1 MCQMNDAMTLL
12 LADDDTELCGLL
24 KEYFESEGFTVRL
37 AHDGARALE
46 ETAKPGLDLVV
57 LDVMMPEMNGM
68 DVLRELRKASKLPVI
83 MLTARG
89 DDMDRILGLELGAD
103 DYVPKPCNP
112 RELLARIR
120 AVMRRTQGPEDHG
133 VFSIDDLVL
142 NQGSRT
148 LTRSGVPVD
157 LTSTE
162 FSILLELLQMRGEV
176 VSKRDLYISA
186 LGREP
191 VAHDRSVDMHVSNL
205 RRKIGPDPR
214 GENRIETIRGIGY
227 QYRVA

>member
-1 MCQMNDAMTLL
+1 MQSTIL
-12 LADDDTELCGLL
+12 LADDDTELSALL
-24 KEYFESEGFTVRL
+24 KEYFESEGFQVRL
-37 AHDGARALE
+37 APDGIAALE
-46 ETAKPGLDLVV
+46 EARKPGLDLVV
-57 LDVMMPEMNGM
+57 LDVMMPGM
-68 DVLRELRKASKLPVI
+68 SGMEVLKELRKSSELPVI

-89 DDMDRILGLELGAD
+89 DDMDRISGLELGAD

-120 AVMRRTQGPEDHG
+120 AVMRRGQTPGEQSLI
-133 VFSIDDLVL
+133 VVDDLEL

-148 LTRSGVPVD
+148 LMKSGIPVD

-162 FSILLELLQMRGEV
+162 FSILAALLQNRGEV
-176 VSKRDLYISA
+176 VSKRDLYVSA

-191 VAHDRSVDMHVSNL
+191 VQHDRSVDMHVSNL
-205 RRKIGPDPR
+205 RRKLGPDPR
-214 GENRIETIRGIGY
+214 GDNRVETIRGIGY

>member
-1 MCQMNDAMTLL
+1 MHSTIL
-12 LADDDTELCGLL
+12 LADDDIELSGLL
-24 KEYFESEGFTVRL
+24 KEYFESEGFLVRL
-37 AHDGARALE
+37 APDGIAALE
-46 ETAKPGLDLVV
+46 EARKPGLDLAV
-57 LDVMMPEMNGM
+57 LDVMMPGMNGM
-68 DVLRELRKASKLPVI
+68 DVLKELRRDSRLPVI

-120 AVMRRTQGPEDHG
+120 AVMRRGQDPVEHG
-133 VFSIDDLVL
+133 AIVVDDLEL

-148 LTRSGVPVD
+148 LLKTGESVE

-162 FSILLELLQMRGEV
+162 FSILFALLQSQGEV
-176 VSKRDLYISA
+176 VTKRDLYMSA

-191 VAHDRSVDMHVSNL
+191 VPHDRSVDMHVSNL
-205 RRKIGPDPR
+205 RRKLGPDPR
-214 GENRIETIRGIGY
+214 GDNRIETIRGIGY

>member
-1 MCQMNDAMTLL
+1 MQSTILI
-12 LADDDTELCGLL
+12 ADDDTELSGLL
-24 KEYFESEGFTVRL
+24 KEYFETEGFEVRL
-37 AHDGARALE
+37 ADDGRAALDEAR
-46 ETAKPGLDLVV
+46 KPGLDLVV

-68 DVLRELRKASKLPVI
+68 DVLKEIRKESRIPVI

-120 AVMRRTQGPEDHG
+120 AVMRRAQSAVDHG
-133 VFSIDDLVL
+133 VLNVDDLEL
-142 NQGSRT
+142 SQGSHT
-148 LTRSGVPVD
+148 LLKSGSPVE

-162 FSILLELLQMRGEV
+162 FSILQTLLQHQGEV

-191 VAHDRSVDMHVSNL
+191 VPHDRSVDMHVSNL
-205 RRKIGPDPR
+205 RRKLGLDQD
-214 GENRIETIRGIGY
+214 GQNRIETIRGIGY
-227 QYRVA
+227 QYRII

>member
-1 MCQMNDAMTLL
+1 MQTTIL
-12 LADDDTELCGLL
+12 LADDDTELSGLL
-24 KEYFESEGFTVRL
+24 KEYFESEGFQVRL
-37 AHDGARALE
+37 APDGIAALE
-46 ETAKPGLDLVV
+46 EARKPGLDLIV
-57 LDVMMPEMNGM
+57 LDVMMPGMNGM
-68 DVLRELRKASKLPVI
+68 DVLKELRRESKLPVI

-120 AVMRRTQGPEDHG
+120 AVMRRGQAPVEHG
-133 VFSIDDLVL
+133 SIVIDDLEL

-148 LTRSGVPVD
+148 LQKSGQTVE

-162 FSILLELLQMRGEV
+162 FSILFALLQNRGEV
-176 VSKRDLYISA
+176 VSKRDLYMSA

-191 VAHDRSVDMHVSNL
+191 VPHDRSVDMHVSNL
-205 RRKIGPDPR
+205 RRKLGPDPR
-214 GENRIETIRGIGY
+214 GDNRIETIRGIGY

>member
-1 MCQMNDAMTLL
+1 MQSTIL
-12 LADDDTELCGLL
+12 LADDDIELSGLL
-24 KEYFESEGFTVRL
+24 KEYFESEGFHVRL
-37 AHDGARALE
+37 APDGIAALE
-46 ETAKPGLDLVV
+46 EARKPGLDLVV
-57 LDVMMPEMNGM
+57 LDVMMPGMNGM
-68 DVLRELRKASKLPVI
+68 DVLKELRLESKLPVI

-120 AVMRRTQGPEDHG
+120 AVMRRGHSPVDHG
-133 VFSIDDLVL
+133 EIVVDDLEL
-142 NQGSRT
+142 NHGSRT
-148 LTRSGVPVD
+148 LLKSGEPVE

-162 FSILLELLQMRGEV
+162 FSIVFALLQSRGEV
-176 VSKRDLYISA
+176 VTKRDLYMSA

-191 VAHDRSVDMHVSNL
+191 VPHDRSVDMHVSNL
-205 RRKIGPDPR
+205 RRKLGPDPR
-214 GENRIETIRGIGY
+214 GDNRIETIRGIGY

>member
-1 MCQMNDAMTLL
+1 MQSTIL
-12 LADDDTELCGLL
+12 LADDDTELAGLL
-24 KEYFESEGFTVRL
+24 KEYFESEGFRVRV
-37 AHDGARALE
+37 AHDGAAALE
-46 ETAKPGLDLVV
+46 EARKPGLDLAV

-68 DVLRELRKASKLPVI
+68 DVLRELRKESRLPVI

-120 AVMRRTQGPEDHG
+120 AVTRRVHTQSDHG
-133 VFSIDDLVL
+133 IITADDLQL
-142 NQGSRT
+142 NQGNRT
-148 LTRSGVPVD
+148 LTKSGKEVE

-162 FSILLELLQMRGEV
+162 FSILLTLLQSRGEV
-176 VSKRDLYISA
+176 VSKRDLYVTA

-191 VAHDRSVDMHVSNL
+191 VPHDRSVDMHVSNL
-205 RRKIGPDPR
+205 RRKLGPDPR
-214 GENRIETIRGIGY
+214 GESRIETIRGIGY
-227 QYRVA
+227 QFRVA

>member
-1 MCQMNDAMTLL
+1 MQSTIL
-12 LADDDTELCGLL
+12 LADDDTELSSLL
-24 KEYFESEGFTVRL
+24 KEYFESEGFQVRL
-37 AHDGARALE
+37 APDGIAALE
-46 ETAKPGLDLVV
+46 EARKPGLDLIV
-57 LDVMMPEMNGM
+57 LDVMMPGM
-68 DVLRELRKASKLPVI
+68 SGMEVLKELRRESALPVI

-89 DDMDRILGLELGAD
+89 DDMDRISGLELGAD

-120 AVMRRTQGPEDHG
+120 AVMRRGHTPGEQSLI
-133 VFSIDDLVL
+133 VVDDLEL

-148 LTRSGVPVD
+148 LTKSGRPVD

-162 FSILLELLQMRGEV
+162 FSILAALLQNRGEV

-191 VAHDRSVDMHVSNL
+191 VQHDRSVDMHVSNL
-205 RRKIGPDPR
+205 RRKLGPDPR
-214 GENRIETIRGIGY
+214 GDNRVETIRGIGY

>member
-1 MCQMNDAMTLL
+1 
-12 LADDDTELCGLL
+12 LL
-24 KEYFESEGFTVRL
+24 KEYFESEGFQVRL
-37 AHDGARALE
+37 AHDGREALDEAR
-46 ETAKPGLDLVV
+46 KPGLDLVV

-68 DVLRELRKASKLPVI
+68 DVLKELRRESRLPVI

-120 AVMRRTQGPEDHG
+120 AVTRRSQGVTEQG
-133 VFSIDDLVL
+133 SLTVDDLEL
-142 NQGSRT
+142 SQGSRT
-148 LTRSGVPVD
+148 LLKDGEPVD

-162 FSILLELLQMRGEV
+162 FSILLALLQHQGQV
-176 VSKRDLYISA
+176 VSKRDLYMSA

-191 VAHDRSVDMHVSNL
+191 VPHDRSVDMHVSNL
-205 RRKIGPDPR
+205 RRKL
-214 GENRIETIRGIGY
+214 GEDIEGNNRIETIRGIGY
-227 QYRVA
+227 QYRTANSGSMVNNPG

>member
-1 MCQMNDAMTLL
+1 MQSTIL
-12 LADDDTELCGLL
+12 LADDDVELSELL
-24 KEYFESEGFTVRL
+24 KEYFESEGFDVRV
-37 AHDGARALE
+37 AHDGAQALQQ
-46 ETAKPGLDLVV
+46 ARKPGLDLMV
-57 LDVMMPEMNGM
+57 LDIMMPEMNGM
-68 DVLRELRKASKLPVI
+68 DVLKELRRDSRLPVI

-120 AVMRRTQGPEDHG
+120 AVMRRAHG
-133 VFSIDDLVL
+133 GGESEPGVIAIDDLEL
-142 NQGSRT
+142 NQGNRT
-148 LTRSGVPVD
+148 LKKDGAPVD

-162 FSILLELLQMRGEV
+162 FSILLALLQQRGEV
-176 VSKRDLYISA
+176 VSKRDLYLTA

-191 VAHDRSVDMHVSNL
+191 VPHDRSVDMHVSNL
-205 RRKIGPDPR
+205 RRKLGPDPR
-214 GENRIETIRGIGY
+214 GDNRIETIRGIGY

>member
-1 MCQMNDAMTLL
+1 MHSTIL
-12 LADDDTELCGLL
+12 LADDDIELSGLL
-24 KEYFESEGFTVRL
+24 KEYFESEGFLVRL
-37 AHDGARALE
+37 APDGITALE
-46 ETAKPGLDLVV
+46 EARKPGLDLAV
-57 LDVMMPEMNGM
+57 LDVMMPGMNGM
-68 DVLRELRKASKLPVI
+68 DVLKELRRDSRLPVI

-120 AVMRRTQGPEDHG
+120 AVMRRGQDPVEHG
-133 VFSIDDLVL
+133 AIVVDDLEL

-148 LTRSGVPVD
+148 LLKTGESVE

-162 FSILLELLQMRGEV
+162 FSILFALLQSQGEV
-176 VSKRDLYISA
+176 VTKRDLYMSA

-191 VAHDRSVDMHVSNL
+191 VPHDRSVDMHVSNL
-205 RRKIGPDPR
+205 RRKLGPDPR
-214 GENRIETIRGIGY
+214 GDNRIETIRGIGY

>member
-1 MCQMNDAMTLL
+1 MQTTLL
-12 LADDDTELCGLL
+12 LADDDTELSDLL
-24 KEYFESEGFTVRL
+24 KEYFESEGFEVRL
-37 AHDGARALE
+37 APDGITALE
-46 ETAKPGLDLVV
+46 EARKPGLDFIV
-57 LDVMMPEMNGM
+57 LDVMMPGMNGM
-68 DVLRELRKASKLPVI
+68 DVLKELRRDSKLPVI

-120 AVMRRTQGPEDHG
+120 AVMRRGQAPGNQGTI
-133 VFSIDDLVL
+133 SIDDLDL

-148 LTRSGVPVD
+148 LEKSGAPVE

-162 FSILLELLQMRGEV
+162 FSILFALLQHRGEV
-176 VSKRDLYISA
+176 VSKRDLYVSA

-191 VAHDRSVDMHVSNL
+191 VPHDRSVDMHVSNL
-205 RRKIGPDPR
+205 RRKLGPDPG

>member
-1 MCQMNDAMTLL
+1 MNNTIL

-24 KEYFESEGFTVRL
+24 SEYFETEGFQVRT
-37 AHDGARALE
+37 AHDGLAALDEAR
-46 ETAKPGLDLVV
+46 KPGLDLVV

-68 DVLRELRKASKLPVI
+68 DVLRELRKESRLPVI

-120 AVMRRTQGPEDHG
+120 AVMRRAQGAADHG
-133 VFSIDDLVL
+133 VLNVDDLEL
-142 NQGSRT
+142 RQGSRM
-148 LTRSGVPVD
+148 LFKNGQQVE

-162 FSILLELLQMRGEV
+162 FSILQTLLQHQGGV
-176 VSKRDLYISA
+176 VSKRDLYVSA

-191 VAHDRSVDMHVSNL
+191 VPHDRSVDMHVSNL
-205 RRKIGPDPR
+205 RRKLGPDHD
-214 GENRIETIRGIGY
+214 GNNRIETIRGIGY
-227 QYRVA
+227 QFRTL

>member
-1 MCQMNDAMTLL
+1 A
-12 LADDDTELCGLL
+12 
-24 KEYFESEGFTVRL
+24 VRL
-37 AHDGARALE
+37 AHTGATALQAARQPE
-46 ETAKPGLDLVV
+46 LDLAV
-57 LDVMMPEMNGM
+57 LDVMMPEMNGL
-68 DVLRELRKASKLPVI
+68 DVLKELRKESRLPVI

-89 DDMDRILGLELGAD
+89 DDLDRILGLELGAD

-120 AVMRRTQGPEDHG
+120 AVMRRSAGPAVQTVLQSED
-133 VFSIDDLVL
+133 LEL

-148 LTRSGVPVD
+148 LLKDGQPVE

-162 FSILLELLQMRGEV
+162 FSILQSLLQHKGEV
-176 VSKRDLYISA
+176 VSKRDLYVTA

-205 RRKIGPDPR
+205 RRKLGPGPN

>member
-1 MCQMNDAMTLL
+1 MQNTIL
-12 LADDDTELCGLL
+12 LADDDVELSDLL
-24 KEYFESEGFTVRL
+24 KEYFESEGFSVQV

-46 ETAKPGLDLVV
+46 RARQPGLDLMV
-57 LDVMMPEMNGM
+57 LDIMMPEMNGM
-68 DVLRELRKASKLPVI
+68 DVLKELRRDSRLPVI

-120 AVMRRTQGPEDHG
+120 AVMRRVPATPEAEHN
-133 VFSIDDLVL
+133 VIVTDDLEL
-142 NQGSRT
+142 NQGART
-148 LTRSGVPVD
+148 LTKSGEPVE

-162 FSILLELLQMRGEV
+162 FSILLELLQHRGEV
-176 VSKRDLYISA
+176 VSKRDLYVSA

-191 VAHDRSVDMHVSNL
+191 VPHDRSVDMHVSNL
-205 RRKIGPDPR
+205 RRKLGPDPR
-214 GENRIETIRGIGY
+214 GDNRIETIRGIGY

>member
-1 MCQMNDAMTLL
+1 MQSTIL
-12 LADDDTELCGLL
+12 LADDDTELSGLL
-24 KEYFESEGFTVRL
+24 KEYFESEGFQVRL
-37 AHDGARALE
+37 APDGIAALE
-46 ETAKPGLDLVV
+46 EARKPGLDLVV
-57 LDVMMPEMNGM
+57 LDVMMPGM
-68 DVLRELRKASKLPVI
+68 SGMEVLKELRKSSELPVI

-89 DDMDRILGLELGAD
+89 DDMDRISGLELGAD

-120 AVMRRTQGPEDHG
+120 AVMRRGQTPGEQSLI
-133 VFSIDDLVL
+133 VVDDLEL

-148 LTRSGVPVD
+148 LMKSGIPVD

-162 FSILLELLQMRGEV
+162 FSILAALLQNRGEV
-176 VSKRDLYISA
+176 VSKRDLYVSA

-191 VAHDRSVDMHVSNL
+191 VQHDRSVDMHVSNL
-205 RRKIGPDPR
+205 RRKLGPDPR
-214 GENRIETIRGIGY
+214 GDNRVETIRGIGY

>member
-1 MCQMNDAMTLL
+1 MQSTIL
-12 LADDDTELCGLL
+12 LADDDTELSGLL
-24 KEYFESEGFTVRL
+24 KEYFESEGFQVRL
-37 AHDGARALE
+37 APDGIAALE
-46 ETAKPGLDLVV
+46 EARKPGLDLIV
-57 LDVMMPEMNGM
+57 LDVMMPGM
-68 DVLRELRKASKLPVI
+68 SGMEVLKELRRESALPVI

-89 DDMDRILGLELGAD
+89 DDMDRISGLELGAD

-120 AVMRRTQGPEDHG
+120 AVMRRGQTPGEQSLI
-133 VFSIDDLVL
+133 VVDDLEL

-148 LTRSGVPVD
+148 LTKSGRPVD

-162 FSILLELLQMRGEV
+162 FSILAALLQNRGEV

-191 VAHDRSVDMHVSNL
+191 VQHDRSVDMHVSNL
-205 RRKIGPDPR
+205 RRKLGPDPR
-214 GENRIETIRGIGY
+214 GDNRVETIRGIGY

>member
-1 MCQMNDAMTLL
+1 MQSTILI
-12 LADDDTELCGLL
+12 ADDDTELSGLL
-24 KEYFESEGFTVRL
+24 QEYFATEGFEVRL
-37 AHDGARALE
+37 ADDGRSALDEAR
-46 ETAKPGLDLVV
+46 KPGLDLVV

-68 DVLRELRKASKLPVI
+68 DVLKEIRKESRIPVI

-89 DDMDRILGLELGAD
+89 EDMDRILGLELGAD

-120 AVMRRTQGPEDHG
+120 AVMRRAQSAVDHG
-133 VFSIDDLVL
+133 VLNVDDLEL
-142 NQGSRT
+142 SQGSRT
-148 LTRSGVPVD
+148 LLKSGSVVE

-162 FSILLELLQMRGEV
+162 FSILQNLLQHQGEV

-191 VAHDRSVDMHVSNL
+191 VPNDRSVDMHVSNL
-205 RRKIGPDPR
+205 RRKLGPDQA
-214 GENRIETIRGIGY
+214 GQNRIETIRGIGY
-227 QYRVA
+227 QYRID